1 VRLTNFSITLILIA
15 VLILNPYTAFGPV
28 GYYFAIPLVIL
39 AVSSGLKYSRLD
51 IIGLFSVCIFISL
64 IGVFSSVVHGISQIA
79 HFKASVL
86 IITNYLIGVGL
97 FFLLRKSFKFDD
109 ILIIVLCVGVANG
122 LTILAQVQY
131 PQFRATIESVLIE
144 SGNIDWKEGFRYRG
158 LASGGGA
165 SLSVLSA
172 LMAYIG
178 LYLYGIG
185 RIGIFS
191 FLASIAILSVS
202 VLFVGRT
209 GVLLIFMAFLLKIVL
224 SGFRSFKL
232 LLLFLI
238 CIPLVVLFGHDL
250 IENYLIYQYGEEFY
264 FYALGFI
271 LQGKD
276 GIDNEGT
283 VGVLADFLMVVPKQ
297 FPQVFTGYGFYGE
310 GNFEPW
316 TDSGYSR
323 MFLSVG
329 FIFGFI
335 YYVSVALIFMKSVQ
349 GKIILFLPL
358 IILLAIAEAKEPLL
372 LTGYSSRLLFMLLG
386 FWVAERVYNSRRVT
400 DISLHTT

>member
-1 VRLTNFSITLILIA
+1 MIILILIA
-15 VLILNPYTAFGPV
+15 VLILNPYAVFGPV
-28 GYYFAIPLVIL
+28 GYYFAFPLVSL
-39 AVSSGLKYSRLD
+39 AVLGGLKYSRLE
-51 IIGLFSVCIFISL
+51 IIGLFLICIFISL
-64 IGVFSSVVHGISQIA
+64 IGVFSSVVHGIPQIN

-86 IITNYLIGVGL
+86 ILTNYLIGVGL
-97 FFLLRKSFKFDD
+97 FVLLRKSFKFDD

-131 PQFRATIESVLIE
+131 PQFRAIIESVLID
-144 SGNIDWKEGFRYRG
+144 SGNIDWQEGFRYRG

-172 LMAYIG
+172 LMVYIG

-191 FLASIAILSVS
+191 LLVSIAILSVS

-209 GVLLIFMAFLLKIVL
+209 GVLLIFMAFLLKIAL
-224 SGFRSFKL
+224 SGFRSFKIL
-232 LLLFLI
+232 LLLLM
-238 CIPLVVLFGHDL
+238 CIPLVVLFGHGL
-250 IENYLIYQYGEEFY
+250 IKDYLIYQYGEEFY
-264 FYALGFI
+264 LYALGFI

-276 GIDNEGT
+276 GIANEGT
-283 VGVLADFLMVVPKQ
+283 VGIIADFLMVVPKQ
-297 FPQVFTGYGFYGE
+297 FPQIFTGYGFYGE
-310 GNFEPW
+310 GYFEPW

-335 YYVSVALIFMKSVQ
+335 YYLSVALIFMKSVK

-358 IILLAIAEAKEPLL
+358 IILLVIAETKEPLL
-372 LTGYSSRLLFMLLG
+372 LTGYSSRLLFLLLG
-386 FWVAERVYNSRRVT
+386 FWVAERIYNSRRVT
-400 DISLHTT
+400 DISLHIT